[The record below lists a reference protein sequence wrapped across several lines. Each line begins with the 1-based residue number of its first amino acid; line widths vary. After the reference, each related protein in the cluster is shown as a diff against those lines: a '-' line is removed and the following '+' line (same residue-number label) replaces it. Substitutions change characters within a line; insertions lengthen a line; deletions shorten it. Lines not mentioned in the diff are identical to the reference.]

1 MQYYLH
7 AYVRTHIHICFEMTM
22 KNIFN
27 IIIMIINNSKRY
39 SIRKLVNWP
48 SMINKDIKNWEHE
61 LFYVGDMDKVNEIGT

>member
-27 IIIMIINNSKRY
+27 IIIMIMSNSKSY
-39 SIRKLVNWP
+39 SIRKLVN
-48 SMINKDIKNWEHE
+48 
-61 LFYVGDMDKVNEIGT
+61 